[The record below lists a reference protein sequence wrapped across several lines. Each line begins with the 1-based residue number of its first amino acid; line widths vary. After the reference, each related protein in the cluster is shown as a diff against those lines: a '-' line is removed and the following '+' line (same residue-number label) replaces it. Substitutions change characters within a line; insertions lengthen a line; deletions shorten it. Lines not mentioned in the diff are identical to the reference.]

1 VADLEFLAN
10 MNISPLT
17 VEQLKQHG
25 WNIIRVSEIMKSN
38 STDKEVLAY
47 ARDHNKI
54 LITQDLDFSML
65 LAVGG
70 HSKPSV
76 INLRLEKANPDYVAT
91 RIMEVVP
98 AMVKELAEGVVV
110 SVDETSV
117 RYRNL
122 PITATE

>member
-1 VADLEFLAN
+1 MVDLEFLAN

-38 STDKEVLAY
+38 STDAEVLAY
-47 ARDHNKI
+47 ARENNKI
-54 LITQDLDFSML
+54 VITQDLDFSML

-70 HSKPSV
+70 HAKPSV
-76 INLRLEKANPDYVAT
+76 INLRLKKANPDYVT
-91 RIMEVVP
+91 ERIMEVVP
-98 AMVKELAEGVVV
+98 AMAKELGKGVVI
-110 SVDETSV
+110 SVDEATA

-122 PITATE
+122 PITST

>member
-1 VADLEFLAN
+1 VADLEYLAD

-17 VEQLKQHG
+17 VEQLRQQG

-38 STDKEVLAY
+38 SKDKEVLAY
-47 ARDHNKI
+47 ARDNNKV

-70 HSKPSV
+70 YTKPSV
-76 INLRLEKANPDYVAT
+76 INLRLEKAHPDYVTT
-91 RIMEVVP
+91 RITEV
-98 AMVKELAEGVVV
+98 AADMAKELAEGVVV
-110 SVDETSV
+110 SVDESSA

-122 PITATE
+122 PITAT